1 MALVAAWLLFPLV
14 ALVVCAGIGLLVE
27 RASGARMPL
36 SLVLPVGMAG
46 LVCATQLTTY
56 WSWSARLTLPLV
68 VVLALAGL
76 VLGRASLRHRPDPF
90 AVAAALGVLAV
101 FAAPVVLSGDAT
113 FAGYTV
119 LGDTSIHMIGADA
132 LLEHGRDFASLPPS
146 SYEYSL
152 VAYYGG
158 SGYPSGGP
166 TAVGALTSLVHQD
179 VAWTFQPFLALLV
192 TFTALALW
200 SLFARYVESRPLRG
214 LLTFVAAQP
223 GLVLAYTLQGSVKEI
238 GAVFGVVL
246 VGALIPVYAEAAPG
260 WRRTIPLAVGASA
273 LVGFVGLAAAVWL
286 GPMLVAALLLGW
298 IPRRAPLRVGA
309 LEVGVF
315 ALLGL
320 VLCYQMAIEATSYVD
335 VATGVV
341 TAQQEF
347 GNLLG
352 PLDPL
357 HVLGVWLNG
366 DYRLFPTGAWTETRL
381 LAGVVA
387 GAFAIGAIAMLSRRS
402 WAAIVFVGVSLFAY
416 VYVTQRGS
424 PWADGKAMTIVS
436 PAIMFAAGL
445 GVAFVHR
452 LGQRWLAWGIAGLLA
467 VGVLWT
473 NAYQYHDV
481 SLAPRD
487 RMEELEQI
495 GEVIA
500 GEGPTLYTEFEEY
513 GKHFLREAA
522 PEGSS
527 EGWQRR
533 FAEAEGR
540 DGRFPRF
547 GFDNDTDQY
556 TDDYLRYYRT
566 IVLPRGFFG
575 SRPPSTY
582 ERIHQGPYYDV
593 WQRPADADDAL
604 IRHASLGD
612 GRTPYADARCSV
624 VRSIAD
630 DARAEG
636 GRIAYAE
643 LPPVRMIVP
652 AETALPPGWFPD
664 TLDPALLQV
673 RGQGLIEDS
682 VRLPHD
688 GEWTI
693 WVEGSLKRDWRV
705 LVDGREVGT
714 LRRGLEPRLGAHE
727 VATVSLPAG
736 RHVVTLQRPGGDIG
750 PGNGGYEQLGPVVF
764 APPEFS
770 ERPAETIDPS
780 AWRSLCGRSL
790 DWVEA
795 VR

>member
-1 MALVAAWLLFPLV
+1 M
-14 ALVVCAGIGLLVE
+14 
-27 RASGARMPL
+27 
-36 SLVLPVGMAG
+36 
-46 LVCATQLTTY
+46 
-56 WSWSARLTLPLV
+56 
-68 VVLALAGL
+68 
-76 VLGRASLRHRPDPF
+76 
-90 AVAAALGVLAV
+90 
-101 FAAPVVLSGDAT
+101 
-113 FAGYTV
+113 
-119 LGDTSIHMIGADA
+119 
-132 LLEHGRDFASLPPS
+132 
-146 SYEYSL
+146 
-152 VAYYGG
+152 
-158 SGYPSGGP
+158 
-166 TAVGALTSLVHQD
+166 
-179 VAWTFQPFLALLV
+179 
-192 TFTALALW
+192 
-200 SLFARYVESRPLRG
+200 
-214 LLTFVAAQP
+214 
-223 GLVLAYTLQGSVKEI
+223 
-238 GAVFGVVL
+238 
-246 VGALIPVYAEAAPG
+246 
-260 WRRTIPLAVGASA
+260 
-273 LVGFVGLAAAVWL
+273 
-286 GPMLVAALLLGW
+286 
-298 IPRRAPLRVGA
+298 
-309 LEVGVF
+309 
-315 ALLGL
+315 
-320 VLCYQMAIEATSYVD
+320 
-335 VATGVV
+335 ATGVV

-387 GAFAIGAIAMLSRRS
+387 GAFAIGAIAMLTRRS

-473 NAYQYHDV
+473 NSYQYHDV

-487 RMEELEQI
+487 RMEELDQI
-495 GEVIA
+495 GEEIA

-682 VRLPHD
+682 SGCRTTAS
-688 GEWTI
+688 WTI

-727 VATVSLPAG
+727 VATVALPAG
-736 RHVVTLQRPGGDIG
+736 RHVVTLPAARRRHRARQRRVRAARPGGVRPARVLRAACGDDRSVG
-750 PGNGGYEQLGPVVF
+750 AGGRSAAARWTGSRPSASRGRGARRRISASTCSAALSQVCAATNALP
-764 APPEFS
+764 AS
-770 ERPAETIDPS
+770 ERRSRSAASSSRCSSAPASAATSNGTSSTGPS
-780 AWRSLCGRSL
+780 APNTELALAPSRSTHGRPQASISCGIS
-790 DWVEA
+790 E
-795 VR
+795 